1 MPHIPALPARVRR
14 GAPASATALALFA
27 ACGAAQAQSSSVTI
41 YGIIDAGVLTQNH
54 SPGGKS
60 LTRVETSGLRQSVIG
75 FRGTEDLGDGLR
87 SFFNLESHFDTD
99 TGALH
104 GTGDAPGS
112 GTILFR
118 RQANVGLEGGWG
130 KVIVGRQYGPALL
143 AHIDT
148 EPRAFKE
155 QFSNLYAWAYNQ
167 FASTADPTVGIN
179 TNNDVGIFL
188 KNAVQYRATVG
199 PVEGGIAWSFGEQAG
214 SLSRN
219 SIGALGLTYRGPVV
233 LSGSYQ
239 FMKDQTS
246 GHATVRQWGLGAALP
261 VDAFSFKANFL
272 KARNDD
278 AAGAE
283 LSNVNAWGVG
293 ADWRWSPANTAT
305 LAWYDNRDQLH
316 RDDATHNLVI
326 SNDHALSKR
335 TTLYA
340 QAAWVDAKPGATIK
354 TSIVASGIP
363 QAGAKTV
370 LLNLGINHTF

>member
-1 MPHIPALPARVRR
+1 MNQHHRPLRAHARRASVVLPLLAGTLAPLPAL
-14 GAPASATALALFA
+14 
-27 ACGAAQAQSSSVTI
+27 AQSNVTI

-54 SPGGKS
+54 SSGGKS
-60 LTRVETSGLRQSVIG
+60 LTRIETSGLRQSVIG
-75 FRGTEDLGDGLR
+75 FRGTEDLGGGLS

-118 RQANVGLEGGWG
+118 RQANVGLAGDWG

-143 AHIDT
+143 AHLDT

-179 TNNDVGIFL
+179 GNNDVGIFM
-188 KNAVQYRATVG
+188 KNAVQYRATFG
-199 PVEGGIAWSFGEQAG
+199 PVEGGIAWSFGEQGG
-214 SLSRN
+214 SLSHN

-239 FMKDQTS
+239 IMKDQTT
-246 GHATVRQWGLGAALP
+246 GNANVRHWGAGAALP
-261 VDAFSFKANFL
+261 LGDFTLKANFL
-272 KARNDD
+272 NAKNENSAGD
-278 AAGAE
+278 A
-283 LSNVNAWGVG
+283 LSNVNAWGLG

-305 LAWYDNRDQLH
+305 LAYYDNKDRRH
-316 RDDATHNLVI
+316 SDDATHNIVL
-326 SNDHALSKR
+326 SNDHFLSKR
-335 TTLYA
+335 TTLYV
-340 QAAWVDAKPGATIK
+340 QGAWVDAKAGATLK

-363 QAGAKTV
+363 EQGKKTA
-370 LLNLGINHTF
+370 LLNIGINHTF